1 MPDAQN
7 RTTEAELS
15 AVVLE
20 ILYMSPSGRASVQ
33 QLIAEIPRR
42 LALTLEDQVQSDTR
56 PNEEVWEQRVRNIRS
71 HHNTAGNYIAEG
83 LLAAVDGG
91 YEITAMGRQRI
102 ENRMAK

>member
-1 MPDAQN
+1 MPDGQN

-20 ILYMSPSGRASVQ
+20 ILYDRPNGRSTVQ
-33 QLIAEIPRR
+33 QLIAAIPRR
-42 LALTLEDQVQSDTR
+42 LVLTPEDQAQSDTR
-56 PNEEVWEQRVRNIRS
+56 PNEEIWEQRVRNIRS

-91 YEITAMGRQRI
+91 YEITAMGRLRI
-102 ENRMAK
+102 ENRQA